1 MNALVIGLSAG
12 DESKGSTVH
21 RFSNDY
27 DWVVRFSGGNNCG
40 HTIYRDG
47 VKFVHN
53 LLPSVDYRNGKTKSY
68 LGSGM
73 VIHLSSLYDEILRA
87 EKSYPGIAKTIYVDM
102 DAFLVEQ
109 CDIDEDQSNRSSIGS
124 TGKGIGPAYKR
135 KIGRTGTRLKSQM
148 GSSVVKDLQSL
159 GVHFVHVLQMRD
171 EFLRSKILFEGAQG
185 LLLDVNH
192 GTYPFVSCG
201 DSTLAGVHASGF
213 GFVKIDKIYGVA
225 KAYTTRVGEG
235 PFPTEYFG
243 DDAENLRRFGKEYGA
258 VSGRPRRVGS
268 IDLPALKYAC
278 LKSNV
283 TDLIITKF
291 DVLNGQSKVKLC
303 TSYETEPVCGDDFFT
318 AKPNYVEVD
327 GWEDASKEPEELQN
341 FVRMIEDETGILVD
355 YISFGVD
362 EDQFVRY
369 TGIVKAA

>member
-1 MNALVIGLSAG
+1 MNALVMGISYG

-47 VKFVHN
+47 IKFVHN

-73 VIHLSSLYDEILRA
+73 VIHLESLLAEILRA
-87 EKSYPGIAKTIYVDM
+87 EEVYPGIAKTIYVDA

-109 CDIDEDQSNRSSIGS
+109 CDIDEDQSNKSSIGS

-135 KIGRTGTRLKSQM
+135 KIGRTGTRLKSQL
-148 GSSVVKDLQSL
+148 GSPIVSRLQSL
-159 GVHFVHVLQMRD
+159 GVNFVHVLQMRD

-185 LLLDVNH
+185 LLLDINH

-243 DDAENLRRFGKEYGA
+243 DEAENLRRLGKEYGA
-258 VSGRPRRVGS
+258 TTGRPRRVGS

-283 TDLIITKF
+283 TNLIITKF
-291 DVLNGQSKVKLC
+291 DVLNGQSKVKMC
-303 TSYETEPVCGDDFFT
+303 TSYQTEPVCGDDFFT
-318 AKPNYVEVD
+318 AKPNYIEMN
-327 GWEDASKEPEELQN
+327 GWKDASTSPKELHE
-341 FVRMIEDETGILVD
+341 FIMKIEDSTGLLVD
-355 YISFGVD
+355 HISFGVD

-369 TGIVKAA
+369 DSFLKVA